1 MTDVLTTKADLRAL
15 PRVPGRTVVV
25 MTMGALHRGH
35 VALIDRARQIAG
47 PSGRVI
53 VTVFVNPRQFGA
65 GEDFAEYP
73 RTLDEDVQA
82 AASAG
87 ADVVWAPSTDE
98 VYDTGATVAG
108 ITIEPGPLGAD
119 LEGASRPGHFAGM
132 LTVVAKLLSITAA
145 DVALFG
151 EKDYQQLT
159 LIRAMVEALDFPVEV
174 IGVPTV
180 RDDDG
185 LALSSRNRYLQA
197 TERALAARIPAAT
210 AAGVDS
216 APQGADAVVGATIEV
231 LDVPGIAIDYVAVRA
246 PDLGPAPAAG
256 DARLL
261 VAVRIG
267 DTRLIDNVAVTL
279 GLGP

>member
-15 PRVPGRTVVV
+15 PRVPGRTVAV

-35 VALIDRARQIAG
+35 VALIDRAREIAG

-119 LEGASRPGHFAGM
+119 LEGGSRPGHFAGM
-132 LTVVAKLLSITAA
+132 LTVVAKLMSITAA
-145 DVALFG
+145 DAALFG

-185 LALSSRNRYLQA
+185 LALSSRNRYLSA
-197 TERALAARIPAAT
+197 PERALAARIPVAT
-210 AAGVDS
+210 AAGID
-216 APQGADAVVGATIEV
+216 AAMQGADAVVEATVDV

-256 DARLL
+256 AARLL
-261 VAVRIG
+261 VAVNIR
-267 DTRLIDNVAVTL
+267 DTRLIDNVPVTL
-279 GLGP
+279 GVGP

>member
-15 PRVPGRTVVV
+15 PRVPGRTVAV

-35 VALIDRARQIAG
+35 VALIDRAREIAG

-119 LEGASRPGHFAGM
+119 LEGGSRPGHFAGM
-132 LTVVAKLLSITAA
+132 LTVVAKLMSITAA
-145 DVALFG
+145 DAALFG

-185 LALSSRNRYLQA
+185 LALSSRNRYLSA
-197 TERALAARIPAAT
+197 PERALAARIPVAT
-210 AAGVDS
+210 AAGID
-216 APQGADAVVGATIEV
+216 AAMQGADAVVEATVDV

-261 VAVRIG
+261 VAVNIG
-267 DTRLIDNVAVTL
+267 DTRLIDNVPVTL
-279 GLGP
+279 GVG